1 MDEYV
6 LEFGNKKYPLVF
18 GKGDWFDLFFRL
30 NATKMLS
37 YVKSNRK
44 AEQNYLDTEEDFAGN
59 FQYQLDNKE
68 FKNPQEFYNK
78 IQKEWDDSKKYLS
91 KFSTSENFGLSN
103 EFKEYRKQL
112 LAIKFIS
119 NIENYRKIS
128 DAAAAPEELMNELQN
143 TVKIRYAF

>member
-1 MDEYV
+1 M
-6 LEFGNKKYPLVF
+6 PQ
-18 GKGDWFDLFFRL
+18 
-30 NATKMLS
+30 NAKLC
-37 YVKSNRK
+37 KSNRK